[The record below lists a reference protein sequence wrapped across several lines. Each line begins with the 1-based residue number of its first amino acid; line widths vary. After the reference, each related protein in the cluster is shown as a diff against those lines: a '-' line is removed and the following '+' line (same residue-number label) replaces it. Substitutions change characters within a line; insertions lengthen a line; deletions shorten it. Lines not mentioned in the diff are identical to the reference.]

1 GRADDQVK
9 LRGLRIELGEIEA
22 ALGEN
27 PAVQQ
32 RAVIVREDTPGDQR
46 LVAYVV
52 AAPGFNPSA
61 GALRAALQ
69 QKLPEAMVP
78 AAFVFLPE
86 LPPPDPESRALDQE
100 FVAPRTPSETALAKI
115 WAALLKIDRVGVHD
129 NFFQLGGHSLLATQA
144 VSRINDASGV
154 SLSLARFFETPTV
167 AGLAAAIAELSAPRG
182 DDG

>member
-86 LPPPDPESRALDQE
+86 LPLSGNGKLNRQALPPPDPESRALDQE

-115 WAALLKIDRVGVHD
+115 WSASTTIFFNWAAIPCSPLRRCRVSTMPLESVFLWRD
-129 NFFQLGGHSLLATQA
+129 F
-144 VSRINDASGV
+144 SRPRRSPASPPR
-154 SLSLARFFETPTV
+154 SLS
-167 AGLAAAIAELSAPRG
+167 
-182 DDG
+182 